1 MRKLNEVQKNKI
13 KKDYVR
19 LGYIIIQY
27 VEKYGNENETLENDI
42 DFAYDIMLAHAE

>member
-13 KKDYVR
+13 KKDYR

-27 VEKYGNENETLENDI
+27 VEKYGNEKETLENDI
-42 DFAYDIMLAHAE
+42 DFAYDVMLQHAE